1 MNGGHI
7 VFVCLPTDDEDVV
20 ALVCPPRTTLG
31 TTGRPGGGA
40 PGHPRPDAANDGGE
54 VRVEDRVAGE
64 DVGVGERD
72 DGSEARDVGEDL
84 DEVAAAP
91 SSKIIIVY
99 YQSRPKSVERV
110 YYYSTTVL
118 QYSPLDAHPVL
129 GGVGEAAVH
138 PGRVLA
144 HDAAVERLV

>member
-1 MNGGHI
+1 MDGGPI
-7 VFVCLPTDDEDVV
+7 GFVCSPTDDQDVV

-31 TTGRPGGGA
+31 TTRRPGGA
-40 PGHPRPDAANDGGE
+40 PGPRPDAANDGGE

-91 SSKIIIVY
+91 SSTIIIVY
-99 YQSRPKSVERV
+99 Y
-110 YYYSTTVL
+110 YN
-118 QYSPLDAHPVL
+118 
-129 GGVGEAAVH
+129 
-138 PGRVLA
+138 
-144 HDAAVERLV
+144 